1 MGLCQIIPERCNM
14 IDISGKRVLIMG
26 LGLHGSGIAAARYA
40 AQHGAIVRVT
50 DLRSPDILAPSIQAL
65 AGLPIEYVLGE
76 HRNQDFL
83 WAEVVI
89 RVPGVRRNSP
99 YLQLARE
106 HGATIELEITF
117 FFLEC
122 PGRIIGVTG
131 TRGKTTTTT
140 LIYEILR
147 AYSVPTVI
155 GGNVAGVET
164 LSLLPQITSETL
176 VVLELS
182 SWQLEG
188 LAPHRF
194 SPSVAVMT
202 NVYPD
207 HLDTYQDMEE
217 YAGAKATIYRYQHP
231 SDLAVFNYD
240 NPRTRCFG
248 EVAPGE
254 TWFASLERGGYFT
267 RGSANIVPF
276 IFSEGGGITCPPDR
290 VLTHL
295 PGKHN
300 LENILL
306 ATTTARLLGVP
317 DETIADTV
325 SRFRGVPHRLE
336 EVRALNGVRYINDS
350 ASTTPVAG
358 RAGLQAFDAPIV
370 LVAGGNTKHLPL
382 ENWPE
387 TIVRRC
393 RDVILLQGS
402 GTDELLPALHEAAK
416 KQGAADPV
424 RGAFDDFTA
433 AMDAAVA
440 LTRPGDV
447 LLFSPGFTSFG
458 MFLNEFDRGD
468 HFVAYVHGL

>member
-1 MGLCQIIPERCNM
+1 MDLR
-14 IDISGKRVLIMG
+14 GKRVLIMG

-50 DLRSPDILAPSIQAL
+50 DMRSAEILAPSIRAL

-76 HRNQDFL
+76 HRNEDFL
-83 WAEVVI
+83 WAEIVI

-106 HGATIELEITF
+106 HGAQIELEIALF
-117 FFLEC
+117 FQEC
-122 PGRIIGVTG
+122 SGRIIGVTG

-147 AYSVPTVI
+147 ASGASTII

-164 LSLLPQITSETL
+164 LSLLPQITPETW

-188 LAPHRF
+188 LAPHNI
-194 SPSVAVMT
+194 SPPVAVMT

-207 HLDTYQDMEE
+207 HLDTYDSMEQ
-217 YAGAKATIYRYQHP
+217 YAEAKAAIFRNQHAT
-231 SDLAVFNYD
+231 DLAIFNYD
-240 NPRTRCFG
+240 NPWTRHFG
-248 EVAPGE
+248 EEAPGQA
-254 TWFASLERGGYFT
+254 WFASLERGGSFA
-267 RGSANIVPF
+267 RGSTDIIPF
-276 IFSEGGGITCPPDR
+276 RFTETPL
-290 VLTHL
+290 V
-295 PGKHN
+295 GKHN

-306 ATTTARLLGVP
+306 ATTTAQLLSIPNEIIV
-317 DETIADTV
+317 DTV
-325 SRFRGVPHRLE
+325 RKFRGIPHRLE
-336 EVRALNGVRYINDS
+336 EVRVVNGVRYINDS

-358 RAGLQAFDAPIV
+358 RAGVEAFEGPIV

-387 TIVRRC
+387 TILRRC
-393 RDVILLQGS
+393 RDVILLQGT
-402 GTDELLPALHEAAK
+402 GTGELLEALQKEANKLSIAN
-416 KQGAADPV
+416 PV
-424 RGAFDDFTA
+424 CGVFDNFIQAMNTA
-433 AMDAAVA
+433 VS

-468 HFVAYVHGL
+468 HFVEYVRNL